1 MLLFWECSIAFGS
14 GLRSWAVFCAISTS
28 RKWTKLR
35 LVPMSHMSAHLRHI
49 RSQGHSKPQPWPP
62 FIQVHISVP
71 PAGSFYNMQALVP
84 SFKSFLLYCPFDT
97 SEQSHFEMMT
107 AGRGSVRSAQSSH
120 PPDSRYWKSSSA
132 FPSTALLEHLS
143 FLVLFSSIL

>member
-1 MLLFWECSIAFGS
+1 MLLFCGCSIAFGS
-14 GLRSWAVFCAISTS
+14 GLRSWAVFYATSTS
-28 RKWTKLR
+28 RKRTKLR
-35 LVPMSHMSAHLRHI
+35 LVPCHTSAHLRHI
-49 RSQGHSKPQPWPP
+49 WSQGHSKPQPWPP
-62 FIQVHISVP
+62 FIQVHVSVP